1 MRFDAVM
8 VMGKE
13 LRLDPQ
19 RGRRELAARAAAAS
33 ATLREFKGE
42 GRALSLEATLRG
54 QEESGT
60 QIVQK
65 LWSDLGVPADRMVLR
80 NQTYSTRQEAML
92 ASALMES
99 LEIGRIAVFTASYHL
114 ERTRTIFAEHLDL
127 DRFCVLPPEAAL
139 RIANPQERDWIL
151 SGAVGPDALQFERS
165 RERRWS
171 ALSAGMQWL
180 GQGPRWRVEC
190 LMGRVLRRA
199 GV

>member
-13 LRLDPQ
+13 LRLDPE
-19 RGRRELAARAAAAS
+19 RGRFELAARAAAAS
-33 ATLREFKGE
+33 AVLREMQGR

-54 QEESGT
+54 QEESGS

-65 LWSDLGVPADRMVLR
+65 FWLELGVATEQMVLR

-99 LEIGRIAVFTASYHL
+99 LEIDRIAVFTASYHL
-114 ERTRTIFAEHLDL
+114 ERTRMVFAEHLDL
-127 DRFCVLPPEAAL
+127 HRFCVLPPEATL

-151 SGAVGPDALQFERS
+151 AGAVSAEALDFERA

-171 ALSAGMQWL
+171 TLSGGMQWL
-180 GQGPRWRVEC
+180 GQTPRWRLEC
-190 LMGRVLRRA
+190 WMGRVLRRA